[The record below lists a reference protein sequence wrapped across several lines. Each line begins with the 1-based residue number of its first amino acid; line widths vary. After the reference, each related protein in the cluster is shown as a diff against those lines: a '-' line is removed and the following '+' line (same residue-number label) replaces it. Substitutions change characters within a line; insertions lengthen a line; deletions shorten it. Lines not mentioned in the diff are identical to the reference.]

1 MTPSDES
8 DLIYADAAEYCSCC
22 FYSRPDFGQC
32 LMYCVNNPD
41 QERRIVNSARIKG
54 CRLFKMKSIIPHS
67 DILKRIDDDVYRRSS
82 Q

>member
-22 FYSRPDFGQC
+22 YYSKPDFEQC
-32 LMYCVNNPD
+32 LMYCAIDGNKN
-41 QERRIVNSARIKG
+41 IVNSTRIKG
-54 CRLFKMKSIIPHS
+54 CRLFKMKTMIPYER
-67 DILKRIDDDVYRRSS
+67 IMKWIDDDVYRRSS